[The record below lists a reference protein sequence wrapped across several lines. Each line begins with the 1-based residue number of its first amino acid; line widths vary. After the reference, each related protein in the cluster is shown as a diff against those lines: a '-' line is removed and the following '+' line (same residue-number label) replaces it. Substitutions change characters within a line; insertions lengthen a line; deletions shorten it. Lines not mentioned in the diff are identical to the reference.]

1 VQGSQSA
8 ARLLR
13 VQSEQLLTESQIF
26 KDKVLPS
33 PESADHPP
41 EEMPERRDHGKNL
54 IGKAWIELCAKS
66 FILWVYDA
74 LARHNQPRKRGS
86 GKLLKWW

>member
-1 VQGSQSA
+1 
-8 ARLLR
+8 

-54 IGKAWIELCAKS
+54 IGKA
-66 FILWVYDA
+66 
-74 LARHNQPRKRGS
+74 
-86 GKLLKWW
+86 